1 VAATPIISAYENAR
15 VIHKVLRDYY
25 FAEVTQSEIARQ
37 LGISTSKVNRLLQ
50 SSRQSGM
57 VQISLHAPYQHL
69 FDLAAR
75 LEQTFQ
81 LAEAEVVPCSTEEN
95 RALLSFLGMVGAR
108 YLLEHLQ
115 DGDVIAIGG
124 GTTIHALVEAI
135 QPQRAYK
142 VDVVPAVGGVQGRA
156 TTDVN
161 FLADRLAERLG
172 GRSFHLLAP
181 AFAESPQQREELLKM
196 GPIREILNI
205 ARGARIALLG
215 IGTVDPESS
224 RFVQFTALSTEDMK
238 EIALRHC
245 GIGEVLALI
254 YDRRGNPCARP
265 YGERVV
271 GLTMEELQAIPLRI
285 GVAGSSAKAVALLGA
300 LRGKCLHTLITDEST
315 AEQVMKLQ
323 TQDQG
328 D

>member
-1 VAATPIISAYENAR
+1 VSTSSVIHGYEDAR
-15 VIHKVLRDYY
+15 VIHKVLSEYY
-25 FAEVTQSEIARQ
+25 CADATQSEIARQ

-50 SSRQSGM
+50 SGRRQGM

-81 LAEAEVVPCSTEEN
+81 LTAAEVVPCSTEDD
-95 RALLSFLGMVGAR
+95 RVLLSSLGAIGAR

-124 GTTIHALVEAI
+124 GTTIHAIVEAV
-135 QPQRAYK
+135 QPSRAYK

-161 FLADRLAERLG
+161 FLAERLAERLG
-172 GRSFHLLAP
+172 GRSFHLHAP
-181 AFAESPQQREELLKM
+181 AFVESLKQRDELLNM
-196 GPIREILNI
+196 GPIRDILNI

-224 RFVQFTALSTEDMK
+224 RFVQFTALSAGDMK
-238 EIALRHC
+238 QIAMQHC
-245 GIGEVLALI
+245 GIGEVLAFI
-254 YDRRGNPCARP
+254 YDRSGKPCAQS

-271 GLTMEELQAIPLRI
+271 GLTIEELQSIPLRI
-285 GVAGSSAKAVALLGA
+285 GVAGSCAKAAAILGA
-300 LRGKCLHTLITDEST
+300 LRGRYLHTLITDENAARNVIAS
-315 AEQVMKLQ
+315 Q
-323 TQDQG
+323 TMDEG
-328 D
+328 G

>member
-1 VAATPIISAYENAR
+1 MAALPIISAYENAR
-15 VIHKVLRDYY
+15 VIHKVLREYY
-25 FAEVTQSEIARQ
+25 FAEATQSEIARQ

-50 SSRQSGM
+50 SSRQRGM
-57 VQISLHAPYQHL
+57 VQISLHAPYQEL
-69 FDLAAR
+69 FDLATC
-75 LEQTFQ
+75 LKQTFQ
-81 LAEAEVVPCSTEEN
+81 LVDAEVVPCGAEEN
-95 RALLSFLGMVGAR
+95 RSLLSFLGIVGAR

-135 QPQRAYK
+135 QPRRAYK

-181 AFAESPQQREELLKM
+181 AYAESSNQRDELLKM

-238 EIALRHC
+238 QIAIDHC
-245 GIGEVLALI
+245 GIGEVLAMI
-254 YDRRGNPCARP
+254 YDQNGNPCAQP
-265 YGERVV
+265 FGERVV
-271 GLTMEELQAIPLRI
+271 GLTIEELQAIPLRI
-285 GVAGSSAKAVALLGA
+285 GVAGSSAKATALLGA
-300 LRGKCLHTLITDEST
+300 LRGRYLHTLITDENA
-315 AEQVMKLQ
+315 AERVMEFQ

-328 D
+328 E

>member
-1 VAATPIISAYENAR
+1 VSTSSLIHAYENAR
-15 VIHKVLRDYY
+15 VIHKVLSEYY
-25 FAEVTQSEIARQ
+25 CAEATQSEIARQ

-50 SSRQSGM
+50 SGRRQGM

-69 FDLAAR
+69 FDLATR

-81 LAEAEVVPCSTEEN
+81 LTVAEVVPCSAEDG
-95 RALLSFLGMVGAR
+95 RALLSALGIIGAR

-124 GTTIHALVEAI
+124 GTTIHAIVEAM
-135 QPQRAYK
+135 QPSRAYK
-142 VDVVPAVGGVQGRA
+142 VDVVPAVGGVQGCA

-172 GRSFHLLAP
+172 GRSFHLHAP
-181 AFAESPQQREELLKM
+181 AFAESPKQRDELLNM
-196 GPIREILNI
+196 GPIRDILNI

-224 RFVQFTALSTEDMK
+224 RFVQFTALSAEDMK
-238 EIALRHC
+238 QIAMQHG
-245 GIGEVLALI
+245 GIGEVLAFI
-254 YDRRGNPCARP
+254 YDRSGKPCAQP

-271 GLTMEELQAIPLRI
+271 GLTMEELQSIPLRI
-285 GVAGSSAKAVALLGA
+285 GAAGSRAKAAALLGA
-300 LRGKCLHTLITDEST
+300 LRGRYLHTLVTDEKA
-315 AEQVMKLQ
+315 AEKVMEFQML
-323 TQDQG
+323 DQG
-328 D
+328 S

>member
-1 VAATPIISAYENAR
+1 MAATPIISAYENAR
-15 VIHKVLRDYY
+15 VIHKVLREYY
-25 FAEVTQSEIARQ
+25 FAEATQSEIARQ

-50 SSRQSGM
+50 SSRQRGM
-57 VQISLHAPYQHL
+57 VEVSLHAPYQHL
-69 FDLAAR
+69 FDLATR

-81 LAEAEVVPCSTEEN
+81 LVDSEVVPCTVEEH
-95 RALLSFLGMVGAR
+95 RALLSFLGVVGAR

-135 QPQRAYK
+135 QPRRAYK

-181 AFAESPQQREELLKM
+181 AFAESPKQREELLKM
-196 GPIREILNI
+196 GPIRDILNI

-215 IGTVDPESS
+215 IGTVDPEFS
-224 RFVQFTALSTEDMK
+224 RFVQFTALSAEDMK
-238 EIALRHC
+238 QIATHHC
-245 GIGEVLALI
+245 GIGEVLAII
-254 YDRRGNPCARP
+254 YDRNGNPCVQP
-265 YGERVV
+265 FGERVV
-271 GLTMEELQAIPLRI
+271 GLTVEELQAIPLRI
-285 GVAGSSAKAVALLGA
+285 GLAGSSAKAAALLGA
-300 LRGKCLHTLITDEST
+300 LRGRYLHTLITDESA
-315 AEQVMKLQ
+315 AEGIMEYQ

-328 D
+328 G

>member
-1 VAATPIISAYENAR
+1 MSTSSLIHAYENAR
-15 VIHKVLRDYY
+15 VIHKVLSEYY
-25 FAEVTQSEIARQ
+25 GAEATQSEIARQ

-50 SSRQSGM
+50 SGRRQGM

-69 FDLAAR
+69 FDLATR

-81 LAEAEVVPCSTEEN
+81 LTVAEVVPCSAEDG
-95 RALLSFLGMVGAR
+95 RALLSSLGIIGAR

-124 GTTIHALVEAI
+124 GTTIHAIVEAM
-135 QPQRAYK
+135 QPSRAYK
-142 VDVVPAVGGVQGRA
+142 VDVVPAVGGVQGCA

-172 GRSFHLLAP
+172 GRSFHLHAP
-181 AFAESPQQREELLKM
+181 AFAESPKQRDELLNM
-196 GPIREILNI
+196 GPIRDILNI

-224 RFVQFTALSTEDMK
+224 RFIQFTALSAEDMK
-238 EIALRHC
+238 QIAMQHG
-245 GIGEVLALI
+245 GIGEVLAFI
-254 YDRRGNPCARP
+254 YDRSGKPCAQP

-271 GLTMEELQAIPLRI
+271 GLTMEELQSIPLRI
-285 GVAGSSAKAVALLGA
+285 GAAGSRAKAAALLGA
-300 LRGKCLHTLITDEST
+300 LRGRYLHTLVTDEKA
-315 AEQVMKLQ
+315 AEKVMEFQML
-323 TQDQG
+323 DQG
-328 D
+328 S